1 MSIAIYLLLALFISP
16 FTGAALRNWQGC
28 CLHFSAS
35 VALYLSPFLVL
46 GLSVRFIPWFAKHTL
61 LQSIVSWGGLSL
73 WCLGAPI
80 SCMHALS

>member
-1 MSIAIYLLLALFISP
+1 MRTAVYLLLALFVGP

-28 CLHFSAS
+28 CLHFSVS
-35 VALYLSPFLVL
+35 VAACLVPFLAL
-46 GLSVRFIPWFAKHTL
+46 GFSARFIPWFAKHAL
-61 LQSIVSWGGLSL
+61 LRGILSWGGLTL